1 MKREGMRLTG
11 RHRLWFYGASALLF
25 ASGAAWLLFR
35 YALRLPGEFED
46 LPHPGEPWSMRVHGG
61 AAMLFLLMLGTL
73 VRSHIVHGWRLGQN
87 RFSGGAM
94 VAIMV
99 LLTLTGYALYYAGG
113 ERIRPVISVLHW
125 AIGLALPAALLWHIL
140 IGRRSSK

>member
-11 RHRLWFYGASALLF
+11 RHRRWFYAASALIF

-35 YALRLPGEFED
+35 YALRPSGEFED

-87 RFSGGAM
+87 RFSGVAM
-94 VAIMV
+94 ITIMG

-125 AIGLALPAALLWHIL
+125 GLGLAVPAALLWHIL
-140 IGRRSSK
+140 MGRRSRR